1 MTNWIIIFNTQVIA
15 VIEKDGNIDD
25 TDLTASWDTV
35 TEDASKTFKVG
46 DTFTNELDAQY
57 NRNTWLERGWIIDP
71 VPLPP
76 EVIAAKETLATA
88 LKTANIP
95 SINVSAEVV

>member
-1 MTNWIIIFNTQVIA
+1 MTNWIIIFNAQVIA
-15 VIEKDGNIDD
+15 VIEKEGNIDD

-57 NRNTWLERGWIIDP
+57 NRNTWLERGWVSD
-71 VPLPP
+71 
-76 EVIAAKETLATA
+76 IAPIKHH
-88 LKTANIP
+88 IP
-95 SINVSAEVV
+95 HASVSAEVV

>member
-25 TDLTASWDTV
+25 TDLTASWDTI

-46 DTFTNELDAQY
+46 DTFTLELDAQY
-57 NRNTWLERGWIIDP
+57 NRNTWLERGWVTEP
-71 VPLPP
+71 VALPP
-76 EVIAAKETLATA
+76 EVIAAKDILATA

>member
-25 TDLTASWDTV
+25 TDLTASWDTI

-71 VPLPP
+71 VPLPS

-88 LKTANIP
+88 LKKANIP
-95 SINVSAEVV
+95 SINVQAGV

>member
-1 MTNWIIIFNTQVIA
+1 MTNWVIIFNTQVIA

-57 NRNTWLERGWIIDP
+57 NRNTWLERGWVSDTVSAPI
-71 VPLPP
+71 
-76 EVIAAKETLATA
+76 KFH
-88 LKTANIP
+88 IP
-95 SINVSAEVV
+95 HASVSAEVV

>member
-35 TEDASKTFKVG
+35 TEDASKIFKVG

-57 NRNTWLERGWIIDP
+57 NRNTWLERGWISDTVTTPIKLHIP
-71 VPLPP
+71 HASVSE
-76 EVIAAKETLATA
+76 EVL
-88 LKTANIP
+88 
-95 SINVSAEVV
+95 